1 MIPSDIDEKKY
12 IMEGMGLYCEKY
24 PCVKCIKINN
34 GTEIKDPCN
43 IFLIMLLIN
52 STSFLYV

>member
-12 IMEGMGLYCEKY
+12 IIEGMGLYCEKY

-34 GTEIKDPCN
+34 GTAIKAPCS

-52 STSFLYV
+52 STALLYV

>member
-1 MIPSDIDEKKY
+1 MPSDIDEKKY
-12 IMEGMGLYCEKY
+12 IIEGMGLYCEKY

-34 GTEIKDPCN
+34 GTEIKDPCS

-52 STSFLYV
+52 STAFLYV